1 MNVKNW
7 SDSLSFQFFFVHLQ
21 KIKIKMDKKRIE
33 GIRNDINTLLSDAVR
48 MLKEMETKAYE
59 EREIDLMKPISNT
72 RKNIQE
78 NKVRMVKEL
87 DKLSKMKSNW

>member
-1 MNVKNW
+1 
-7 SDSLSFQFFFVHLQ
+7 
-21 KIKIKMDKKRIE
+21 MDKKRIE
-33 GIRNDINTLLSDAVR
+33 GIRNDINTLLSDAVS

-59 EREIDLMKPISNT
+59 EREIDLLKPISNT

-78 NKVRMVKEL
+78 NKERMVKEL

>member
-1 MNVKNW
+1 
-7 SDSLSFQFFFVHLQ
+7 
-21 KIKIKMDKKRIE
+21 MDKKRIE
-33 GIRNDINTLLSDAVR
+33 GIRNDINTLLSDAVS
-48 MLKEMETKAYE
+48 MLKEMETRAYE
-59 EREIDLMKPISNT
+59 EREIDLLKPISNT

>member
-1 MNVKNW
+1 
-7 SDSLSFQFFFVHLQ
+7 
-21 KIKIKMDKKRIE
+21 MDKKRIE
-33 GIRNDINTLLSDAVR
+33 GIRNDINTLLSDAVS

-78 NKVRMVKEL
+78 NKVRMIKEL

>member
-1 MNVKNW
+1 
-7 SDSLSFQFFFVHLQ
+7 
-21 KIKIKMDKKRIE
+21 MDKKRIE
-33 GIRNDINTLLSDAVR
+33 GIRNDINTLLSDAVS

-78 NKVRMVKEL
+78 NKIRMVKEL

>member
-1 MNVKNW
+1 
-7 SDSLSFQFFFVHLQ
+7 
-21 KIKIKMDKKRIE
+21 MDKKRIE
-33 GIRNDINTLLSDAVR
+33 GIRNGINTLLSDAVS

-87 DKLSKMKSNW
+87 DKLSKMKSTW

>member
-1 MNVKNW
+1 
-7 SDSLSFQFFFVHLQ
+7 
-21 KIKIKMDKKRIE
+21 MDKKRIE

-78 NKVRMVKEL
+78 NKIRMVKEL

>member
-1 MNVKNW
+1 
-7 SDSLSFQFFFVHLQ
+7 
-21 KIKIKMDKKRIE
+21 MDKKRIE
-33 GIRNDINTLLSDAVR
+33 GIRNDINTLLSDAVS

-59 EREIDLMKPISNT
+59 EREIDLLKPISNT

>member
-1 MNVKNW
+1 
-7 SDSLSFQFFFVHLQ
+7 
-21 KIKIKMDKKRIE
+21 MDKKGIE
-33 GIRNDINTLLSDAVR
+33 GIRNDINTLLSDAVS